1 MPQPQ
6 KEDWL
11 RIAEEYEK
19 TANFPNCIGALDA
32 LVDANYCFVTVDV
45 GSYGRTA
52 DSNIFTQ
59 SVLYNKLVKGS
70 LNLPEDKS
78 LPNCRDK
85 TPMPYVFVADDAF
98 GMGVHV
104 MKPFAKKRP
113 RLKKKKV
120 IVLATCVLH
129 NFVRLR
135 DGIRFEE
142 TLLSCDMTDIPVIGT
157 GNPSLKSK
165 DIRDKLADYF
175 VSPSG
180 SVPWQYDMI

>member
-1 MPQPQ
+1 M
-6 KEDWL
+6 
-11 RIAEEYEK
+11 
-19 TANFPNCIGALDA
+19 
-32 LVDANYCFVTVDV
+32 
-45 GSYGRTA
+45 
-52 DSNIFTQ
+52 
-59 SVLYNKLVKGS
+59 
-70 LNLPEDKS
+70 
-78 LPNCRDK
+78 
-85 TPMPYVFVADDAF
+85 AF
-98 GMGVHV
+98 CQ
-104 MKPFAKKRP
+104 KRP
-113 RLKKKKV
+113 RLKKKRVFNYRLSRARRFVECVFGILCNKWRILHTPINLNPDFVEV

-180 SVPWQYDMI
+180 SVPWQYDII